1 MSHLCIC
8 KCKVNTDNKEDTG
21 IVRYGDVI
29 AVKASA
35 GKDRFLSSREG
46 KIGFWRN
53 LMGLIYITHTD
64 FFFFLIYTT

>member
-1 MSHLCIC
+1 M
-8 KCKVNTDNKEDTG
+8 NTDNKEDSG

-35 GKDRFLSSREG
+35 GKDRFLSCRDG

-53 LMGLIYITHTD
+53 LIGFNLYHTNSI
-64 FFFFLIYTT
+64 FNATYMSS